1 VENTFL
7 KKIAIFSDLDE
18 DSLER
23 IGYLINERKYQKGS
37 LIFMEGEE
45 AEAVYFIKKGKVKI
59 FKTGQDGREHIINI
73 LPEGEVFAESCLF
86 GLNKYPASAEAYE
99 DIEVLLI
106 KIKDFE
112 KLLEEY
118 PKISIGIIK
127 AMGKRL
133 QMVSKKIENLAL
145 RDAYGKTAML
155 LMDLILKKHSKLY
168 DGLEIDTDLS
178 RQEMASMVGLTRETF
193 TRALAKLKESGAI
206 DFERDRI
213 KIISVDKLKDFI
225 E

>member
-1 VENTFL
+1 MENTFL

-18 DSLER
+18 GSLER
-23 IGYLINERKYQKGS
+23 IASLINERRYQKGS

-99 DIEVLLI
+99 DIEALLI

-168 DGLEIDTDLS
+168 DGLEFDTDLS

>member
-1 VENTFL
+1 M
-7 KKIAIFSDLDE
+7 DE
-18 DSLER
+18 GSLER
-23 IGYLINERKYQKGS
+23 IASLINERRYQKGS

-99 DIEVLLI
+99 DIEALLI

-133 QMVSKKIENLAL
+133 QMVSK
-145 RDAYGKTAML
+145 R
-155 LMDLILKKHSKLY
+155 
-168 DGLEIDTDLS
+168 
-178 RQEMASMVGLTRETF
+178 
-193 TRALAKLKESGAI
+193 
-206 DFERDRI
+206 
-213 KIISVDKLKDFI
+213 
-225 E
+225 